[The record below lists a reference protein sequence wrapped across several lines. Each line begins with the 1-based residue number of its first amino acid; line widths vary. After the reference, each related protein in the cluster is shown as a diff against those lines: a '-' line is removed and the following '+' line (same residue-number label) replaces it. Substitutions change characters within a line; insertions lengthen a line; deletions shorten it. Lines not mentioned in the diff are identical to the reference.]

1 MPEQPEKRFRPSVH
15 RSAGIR
21 AAGPDYA
28 ELQVTSNFTFLR
40 GASHPEELVQR
51 SAEIGHRAIALTDLA
66 GMAGMVRAHV
76 AAKQA
81 GIQLVIGSRIDF
93 DMPRPDGGTL
103 RVSLLLYPTDTASY
117 GRLCSLITTG
127 RRCRPKG
134 TYHLEWR
141 DIAAA
146 NEGLLA
152 IVLPPAFSAATA
164 TYGSGLPREPDNP
177 PDQRNILAE
186 MRDLFHDDRLSLAA
200 CPRYTRHDSAELSA
214 LSALSLH
221 MGIPLVAVHDVLYH
235 IPDRQPLHDVIS
247 CIYHHCTLEELGLRR
262 MAHAERHL
270 KSPGEMAD
278 LFAACPGAISRTM
291 EVARRAGGFSLDQ
304 LTYRYPREV
313 CPPGK
318 SPMAHL
324 EELTWQ
330 GAARRYPHGVP
341 PEVIRRLNHEF
352 ELIRDLNYPAYFLT
366 VHDIVQFARGRD
378 ILCQGRGAAANSAV
392 CYCLGIT
399 AVDPQRVDL
408 LVERFIS
415 RQRNEPPDI
424 DIDFEHQRREEVIQ
438 YIYQRFGRRRAALTA
453 ALITYRRRSAIR
465 DVGKAL
471 GFSADGAARLAG
483 AADWWDKGI
492 LTESQ
497 ILSMG
502 LNPQDTTLNLL
513 IKLAGEL
520 IGFPRHLSQHVGGF
534 VISDGPLCELVPIE
548 NAAMAD
554 RTIIQWDKDDI
565 EALGILKIDILALGM
580 LTCIR
585 RSLDLINHMK
595 SDPPA
600 EKLDLH
606 TVPPEVPR
614 VYDMLCRGDSI
625 GVFQVE
631 SRAQTAMLPR
641 MLPRC
646 YYDLVVQVAIVRPG
660 PIQGGMVHPYLRRRN
675 GEEPIDYPS
684 PEVKQVLERTLG
696 VPLFQEQVMRLAMV
710 AAGFTGGQADALRRS
725 MAAWK
730 RKGNQLEKFGH
741 QIIAGMLANGYS
753 QEFAQRCFNQIKGFG
768 EYGFPESHAAS
779 FALLVYVSAW
789 IKCFHPAAFAA
800 GLLNSQ
806 PMGFYPPAQIIRC
819 ARDHG
824 VPVRPVD
831 VNRSQWECTLES
843 PEKAMHNQQ
852 RETPILRLGMGLVRG
867 LSRQTADQLAACI
880 QRFGPFSD
888 IHALWRKSGVHR
900 SDLRKLARADAFGS
914 FQLTRQQALW
924 SIAKLS
930 ENILPLFDVTIKQ
943 VLLHTENP
951 SENAEFAAL
960 PPISPA
966 AAVVRDYQITGLS
979 LKAHPMSFVRDRL
992 KSFGVLPA
1000 IDFSDPAKTPDG
1012 SPAATAG
1019 LVLVRQRPQ
1028 TAAGI
1033 LFVTLE
1039 DETGIANLIV
1049 KPAIYRRWRKALRSA
1064 AGLLVWGTIQR
1075 HGQVVH
1081 LLVRRAADM
1090 AEAISPKDNPSAI
1103 GPVSRDFH

>member
-1 MPEQPEKRFRPSVH
+1 MPEQPEKRPRPSVH
-15 RSAGIR
+15 RSAGVC

-40 GASHPEELVQR
+40 SASHPEELVQQ
-51 SAEIGHRAIALTDLA
+51 SAKIGHRAIALTDMA
-66 GMAGMVRAHV
+66 SMAGMVRAHV
-76 AAKQA
+76 AAKEV
-81 GIQLVIGSRIDF
+81 GIQLIIGSRIDF
-93 DMPRPDGGTL
+93 DMPRPGGCTAH
-103 RVSLLLYPTDTASY
+103 VSLLLYPTDIASY
-117 GRLCSLITTG
+117 GRLCSLITSG

-134 TYHLEWR
+134 AYHLEWR
-141 DIAAA
+141 DITAASQ
-146 NEGLLA
+146 ELLA
-152 IVLPPAFSAATA
+152 IVLPPVLPSAAA
-164 TYGSGLPREPDNP
+164 THHSDLPPEPDNP
-177 PDQRNILAE
+177 LHRQNILAE
-186 MRDLFHDDRLSLAA
+186 MRDLFNDDRLSLAA
-200 CPRYTRHDSAELSA
+200 CPQYTRHDSAELAASAA
-214 LSALSLH
+214 LSRR

-235 IPDRQPLHDVIS
+235 IPDRQPLHDVLL
-247 CIYHHCTLEELGLRR
+247 CIYHRCTLDELGLRR

-270 KSPGEMAD
+270 KSPLEMAE
-278 LFAACPGAISRTM
+278 LFSACPQAISRTM
-291 EVARRAGGFSLDQ
+291 EVAQRAGGFSLDQ

-318 SPMAHL
+318 LPMAHL

-330 GAARRYPHGVP
+330 GAARRYPDGVP
-341 PEVIRRLNHEF
+341 PEVTRRLNHEF
-352 ELIRDLNYPAYFLT
+352 DLIRDLDYPAYFLT
-366 VHDIVQFARGRD
+366 VHDIVQFARSRD

-415 RQRNEPPDI
+415 RERNEPPDI

-502 LNPQDTTLNLL
+502 LNPRDTALNLL
-513 IKLAGEL
+513 ITLAGEL

-534 VISDGPLCELVPIE
+534 VISDGPLCQLVPIE

-565 EALGILKIDILALGM
+565 EALGLLKIDILALGM

-585 RSLDLINHMK
+585 RSLDLINHINA
-595 SDPPA
+595 DRPA
-600 EKLDLH
+600 AKLDLH
-606 TVPPEVPR
+606 TIPPEVPQ
-614 VYDMLCRGDSI
+614 VYDMLCRADSI

-641 MLPRC
+641 MMPRC

-684 PEVKQVLERTLG
+684 PAVQQVLERTLG

-730 RKGNQLEKFGH
+730 RRGNQLEKFGQ

-753 QEFAQRCFNQIKGFG
+753 LEFAQRCFNQMKGFG

-806 PMGFYPPAQIIRC
+806 PMGFYPPAQLIRC

-843 PEKAMHNQQ
+843 PDMTIHKQPGEQ
-852 RETPILRLGMGLVRG
+852 PILRLGMCLVRG
-867 LSRQTADQLAACI
+867 LPRQTADQITACI

-888 IHALWRKSGVHR
+888 IHSLWRKSGVHR

-914 FQLTRQQALW
+914 FKLTRQQALW
-924 SIAKLS
+924 NIAKLS
-930 ENILPLFDVTIKQ
+930 ENILPLFDVTIEKA
-943 VLLHTENP
+943 LLHSENP
-951 SENAEFAAL
+951 VQIAEFAAL
-960 PPISPA
+960 PRISA
-966 AAVVRDYQITGLS
+966 AASVVQDYQSTGLS
-979 LKAHPMSFVRDRL
+979 LKAHPMSFVRNRL

-1000 IDFSDPAKTPDG
+1000 IDLSDPAKTPDG
-1012 SPAATAG
+1012 FRAAVAG

-1049 KPAIYRRWRKALRSA
+1049 KPAIYLRWRKALRGA
-1064 AGLLVWGTIQR
+1064 AGLLAWGTVQR

-1081 LLVRRAADM
+1081 LLVKRAADM
-1090 AEAISPKDNPSAI
+1090 ATTLSPQDNPSTI
-1103 GPVSRDFH
+1103 GPVSRNFH